1 MTDLRTF
8 VGRLNRI
15 ESVARIPSVKST
27 NRLGRRVIEECLE
40 NDLPFPSAI
49 IVAAEQTEGRGRADR
64 TWFSPRD
71 RGIWA
76 TLLHTRSAAEL
87 SLLPLEVAVAV
98 ARFLHDDL
106 GVDARL
112 KWPNDLYAA
121 GGKIGGILI
130 EARARNEEAF
140 VLAGIGINLFP
151 LGGEAP
157 SDSTSAT
164 ESSGGAVDLGRATEA
179 FIETLDRELFRP
191 YDPSRILDAWRG
203 LAIHRQGDPIRFAI
217 GSEQIEGTWSGID
230 DAGRARI
237 ETPEGLRTVAAGEI
251 IEFTATAPE

>member
-27 NRLGRRVIEECLE
+27 NRLGRRVIQECLE

-49 IVAAEQTEGRGRADR
+49 IVAEEQTEGRGRVDR
-64 TWFSPRD
+64 AWFSPRG

-76 TLLHTRSAAEL
+76 TLLHTRSAAQL
-87 SLLPLEVAVAV
+87 PLLPLEVAVAV
-98 ARFLHDDL
+98 AGFLHDDL
-106 GVDARL
+106 GVEARV
-112 KWPNDLYAA
+112 KWPNDLYV
-121 GGKIGGILI
+121 GSRKIGGILI
-130 EARARNEEAF
+130 EARARDEAAF
-140 VLAGIGINLFP
+140 VLVGIGVNVLP

-157 SDSTSAT
+157 SDSTSAAESSTADINLELAT
-164 ESSGGAVDLGRATEA
+164 ES

-191 YDPSRILDAWRG
+191 YDPPRILEAWRR
-203 LAIHRQGDPIRFAI
+203 LTIHRQGDPIRFLL
-217 GSEQIEGTWSGID
+217 GTEEIEGSWSGID

-237 ETPEGLRTVAAGEI
+237 ETAEGVRTVAAGEI
-251 IEFTATAPE
+251 IEFETE